1 MRLYDLEV
9 EVKSW
14 RRYRHL
20 LHRKESGSGYKEEN
34 EDEDDIDTGDTE
46 VDGNGDPDGEEDDEL
61 GGLLPGEVGQEM
73 KGRGKKRRLTVGS
86 INNGKD
92 RPKANRSGSNNQN
105 NHNQNGVPNM
115 QMDSSDQGWM
125 IGTIWEPKEDA
136 TELIKVVARL
146 MEGLGQ
152 ARQGKSGM
160 HKKDSAWNVSTVE
173 GLWNRSV

>member
-34 EDEDDIDTGDTE
+34 EDEEDVDTGDTE
-46 VDGNGDPDGEEDDEL
+46 VDGNGDLDGEEDDEL
-61 GGLLPGEVGQEM
+61 GILGPEVAGQEM

-92 RPKANRSGSNNQN
+92 RPRTNRSGSSNQNNQN
-105 NHNQNGVPNM
+105 QNGISDM

-125 IGTIWEPKEDA
+125 AGTIWERKEDA

-152 ARQGKSGM
+152 ARQGKSGIN
-160 HKKDSAWNVSTVE
+160 KKDSAWSVGTVE

>member
-46 VDGNGDPDGEEDDEL
+46 VDGNGDLDGEEDDEL
-61 GGLLPGEVGQEM
+61 GILGPEVAGQEM

-86 INNGKD
+86 INHGKD
-92 RPKANRSGSNNQN
+92 RPKANRSGSSNQN
-105 NHNQNGVPNM
+105 NQNQNGVPDM
-115 QMDSSDQGWM
+115 QMDPSDQAWM
-125 IGTIWEPKEDA
+125 VGTIWEPKEDA
-136 TELIKVVARL
+136 AELIKVVARL

-152 ARQGKSGM
+152 ARQGKSGIN
-160 HKKDSAWNVSTVE
+160 KKDSAWSVGTVE